1 MKLAT
6 VLKLKVQQGQ
16 RQRQRRRQTDAFKII
31 IGVSRWE
38 NKTLSFSGHHVTHST
53 PRQRAASP
61 SASPRP
67 ISSGRPSR
75 ARFPFVEIGAAICAL
90 HKGRVTRCLIGQI
103 N

>member
-6 VLKLKVQQGQ
+6 VLKLKVQQEQRRGQ
-16 RQRQRRRQTDAFKII
+16 RQRQTDAFKII

-61 SASPRP
+61 CPSP

-75 ARFPFVEIGAAICAL
+75 ARFPFVKIGAAICAL
-90 HKGRVTRCLIGQI
+90 HKGRVSRCLIGQI